1 MISVVEVYNAIRD
14 MANQDQKGFVTPQV
28 FNSFAAAA
36 QNNVFVKIADKMI
49 AAKNARMRGIDLA
62 ESDSLLVKYKNFMS
76 NYEKTIR
83 LVSREG
89 DQLDQPVFTS
99 SGSDIDTQAI
109 RKPADCYSVISV
121 FDTEDKAGVKNF
133 ELVYNSRDMAR
144 ILRSNLSAPTK
155 EFPVALISNNIE
167 LFPEMDEVSDNV
179 KLTYYRTPSS
189 RTILAGALAANSVDT
204 FSSPNISILS
214 NQVQTAG
221 VDLRNSRNFDLP
233 LDMFPELME
242 EITSMIGINL
252 RDPFMTKVAP
262 KVVKK

>member
-1 MISVVEVYNAIRD
+1 
-14 MANQDQKGFVTPQV
+14 
-28 FNSFAAAA
+28 
-36 QNNVFVKIADKMI
+36 
-49 AAKNARMRGIDLA
+49 
-62 ESDSLLVKYKNFMS
+62 
-76 NYEKTIR
+76 
-83 LVSREG
+83 
-89 DQLDQPVFTS
+89 
-99 SGSDIDTQAI
+99 
-109 RKPADCYSVISV
+109 
-121 FDTEDKAGVKNF
+121 
-133 ELVYNSRDMAR
+133 MAR

-167 LFPEMDEVSDNV
+167 LFPEMDEVSDNI

-189 RTILAGALAANSVDT
+189 RTIMAGTLAANSVDA

-214 NQVQTAG
+214 NQVQSAG